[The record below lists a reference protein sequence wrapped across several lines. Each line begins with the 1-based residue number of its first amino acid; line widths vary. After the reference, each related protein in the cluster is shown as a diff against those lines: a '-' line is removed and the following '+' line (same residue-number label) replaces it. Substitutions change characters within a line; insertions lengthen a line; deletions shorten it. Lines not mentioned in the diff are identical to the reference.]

1 MSRRKNRN
9 RSPSTAKTA
18 CVISEQDDVT
28 KDNQAALK
36 VVEPAL
42 SADLSTEQYLN
53 LRKEV
58 QEVDKNNSDQ
68 HDKAILQLATGTLA
82 LSVTFL
88 EKIAPN
94 PLPESL
100 WVIATGWSA
109 LIVCIISMLLSFVFG
124 QLACKSQLEI
134 YDEMYENQVN
144 VTRPPKWTRWT
155 TSANLISFASFVVG
169 IFFILG
175 FSWYNLISKPHLS
188 DQTQTSENQHAMPSQ
203 NELPSVPTKLQAV
216 REPDLRTGYNPP
228 VPPKII
234 VNPPKPN
241 PPTPKK

>member
-1 MSRRKNRN
+1 
-9 RSPSTAKTA
+9 
-18 CVISEQDDVT
+18 VISEQDDVT

-42 SADLSTEQYLN
+42 SANLSTEQYLN

-188 DQTQTSENQHAMPSQ
+188 DQLKHQKINTRCLVKMNHRPYQPNYR
-203 NELPSVPTKLQAV
+203 LSVN
-216 REPDLRTGYNPP
+216 RTCGPGTIYQFRPRLS
-228 VPPKII
+228 
-234 VNPPKPN
+234 
-241 PPTPKK
+241 